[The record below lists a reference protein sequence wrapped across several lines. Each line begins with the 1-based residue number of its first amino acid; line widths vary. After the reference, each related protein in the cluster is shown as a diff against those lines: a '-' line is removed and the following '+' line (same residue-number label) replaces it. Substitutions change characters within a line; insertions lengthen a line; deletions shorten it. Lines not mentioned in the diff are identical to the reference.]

1 MELIVRHRE
10 REEEVHLERTESGY
24 RVVVGEASYEVDVAL
39 AGTVSHSRP
48 SGATSRSSPFGATVH
63 SLLIAGCQHEVTVRQ
78 IPRRGDECVY
88 QVTSA
93 ASTDEVGIMDPLT
106 YLARST
112 HDASGSGAQ
121 QVTAYM
127 PGRVVE
133 ILVAEGDEV
142 AAGQGVVVLEAMKMK
157 NEIQAETAGVVT
169 RLLVAQD
176 QAVEGGDPLFEI
188 GAPETKPSA

>member
-1 MELIVRHRE
+1 MELIVRHAG

-24 RVVVGEASYEVDVAL
+24 RVGVGEASYEIDVAR
-39 AGTVSHSRP
+39 AG
-48 SGATSRSSPFGATVH
+48 GTVH
-63 SLLIAGCQHEVTVRQ
+63 SLLIDGRQHEVAVRRQ
-78 IPRRGDECVY
+78 KEGVY
-88 QVTSA
+88 WVTSA
-93 ASTDEVGIMDPLT
+93 AGAGEVELMDPLT
-106 YLARST
+106 HLARSA
-112 HDASGSGAQ
+112 HDASVAGGAV

-169 RLLVAQD
+169 KLLVEQD

-188 GAPETKPSA
+188 GAPRNSSLTA